1 MKTDINQYS
10 IEGRKAN
17 EFLTILDELGIMYYK
32 IRERDFY
39 TDVTVVGESTT
50 ITQIIESIN

>member
-1 MKTDINQYS
+1 MKTEINQYS

-32 IRERDFY
+32 IRERGFLHRRNRSWR
-39 TDVTVVGESTT
+39 VNHNHANNR
-50 ITQIIESIN
+50 IN